1 MSKNFKHL
9 VEAVE
14 LRGCTVKR
22 LDYYVWALN
31 GKPLMFDEFIKAC
44 RGIISKYSTRL
55 DLTAKLYHGGC

>member
-22 LDYYVWALN
+22 IDYYVWALN
-31 GKPLMFDEFIKAC
+31 GKKLMFDEFIKAC
-44 RGIISKYSTRL
+44 RGIVKKYGIRD
-55 DLTAKLYHGGC
+55 DLRPKLYQGGY